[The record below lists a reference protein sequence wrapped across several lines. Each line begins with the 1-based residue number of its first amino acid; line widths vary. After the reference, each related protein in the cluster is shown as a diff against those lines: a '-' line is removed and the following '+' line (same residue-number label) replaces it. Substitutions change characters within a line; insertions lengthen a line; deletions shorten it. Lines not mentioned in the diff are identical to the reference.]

1 LNSFLLGRGT
11 YLVVLDVVEG
21 EDEGKILDTH
31 PPQKILHIFRF
42 DSRQTGLLTAG
53 TITMGPPTTT
63 FGRNAARGL
72 AVSFIISHHGF
83 IQHVFG
89 LALPPSQPARS
100 YRNTDASR
108 EGRRAFLR
116 QGLALVTTTLVVSSA
131 EALAPQP
138 AGASEASP
146 SAEILSKP
154 LSTDTPPLGSSEAL
168 LASSNA
174 VSATA
179 PVVAQVDWSAVFAKA
194 GKKALGG
201 GKAGASAAVVQVLSL
216 MWLRTTMNY
225 QYRYGG
231 NLSTALG
238 TLWEQGGV
246 ARLYQGLPFAL
257 LQGPLTRFGDTAA
270 NVGILALL
278 ESFTDVPLP
287 AKTACASVAA
297 GVWRIVLM
305 PVDASKTAMQVEGKD
320 GLGRLW
326 QRVGESGPGVLY
338 RGAAAQVAATAVG
351 HFPWFVT
358 YNFLNEAL
366 PLVSDGDSNAALL
379 SLVRSAGMGL
389 TASCVSD
396 TVSNS
401 LRVIKTTA
409 QTAQL
414 SVEKELSYP
423 EVVALIVERDGVA
436 GLFGRGLQTRLLTN
450 AIQGAL
456 FSVLW
461 KYFQQTGGT

>member
-1 LNSFLLGRGT
+1 MMVPATIPLGR
-11 YLVVLDVVEG
+11 
-21 EDEGKILDTH
+21 KI
-31 PPQKILHIFRF
+31 
-42 DSRQTGLLTAG
+42 
-53 TITMGPPTTT
+53 
-63 FGRNAARGL
+63 ARGL
-72 AVSFIISHHGF
+72 ALSFIVYHHGF
-83 IQHVFG
+83 IHRAFG
-89 LALPPSQPARS
+89 LALPPSQPVQPVPLHPCGKS
-100 YRNTDASR
+100 GPTPDG
-108 EGRRAFLR
+108 GRRVFLR
-116 QGLALVTTTLVVSSA
+116 HGMALVTTTLVVSSTKTPLA
-131 EALAPQP
+131 PKNALA
-138 AGASEASP
+138 
-146 SAEILSKP
+146 AESQSQP
-154 LSTDTPPLGSSEAL
+154 LSRDTKRLGRSAAVAASSEAL
-168 LASSNA
+168 A
-174 VSATA
+174 VTDAGT
-179 PVVAQVDWSAVFAKA
+179 PQVIQVDWSAVFAKA

-231 NLSTALG
+231 NLSSALG
-238 TLWEQGGV
+238 ILWEQGGV

-278 ESFTDVPLP
+278 ESFPGVPLP
-287 AKTACASVAA
+287 LKTAGASVAA
-297 GVWRIVLM
+297 GLWRIVLM
-305 PVDASKTAMQVEGKD
+305 PVDASKTAMQVEGED

-366 PLVSDGDSNAALL
+366 PLVSGTDSNAALL
-379 SLVRSAGMGL
+379 SLVRSASMGL

-414 SVEKELSYP
+414 SVEKDLSYP